1 MITHIITVSKD
12 KEFKRYFTQKFD
24 QKQQKQQKNN
34 TIYTTTVKIPKHKVT
49 NIIKI
54 NQQHNSFKQY

>member
-34 TIYTTTVKIPKHKVT
+34 TIYTTTVKSIQTHD
-49 NIIKI
+49 N
-54 NQQHNSFKQY
+54 KQYQNQPITQ

>member
-34 TIYTTTVKIPKHKVT
+34 TIYTTTVKKNTQTQGNKHYQ
-49 NIIKI
+49 
-54 NQQHNSFKQY
+54 NQPTTQ